1 MMKMSKIL
9 IKVNNE
15 KDFICPADGY
25 ILGLEKFS
33 ICFNLRFDFDELIE
47 LRKKY
52 SDKKLFI
59 SLNRVIYNGELEEYK
74 GILYKLD
81 KYNFDGFIVG
91 DKAALTYDLKTNVIL
106 DELHLNNSYK
116 TINHYEK
123 NGVSGIV
130 LTNDIPY
137 SDINI
142 IRQNTPCLLFK
153 QVFGY
158 VHLSTSVRTLAS
170 NYLKYFNIDN
180 YSKSYFI
187 KEQNSDDYYRVVEDS
202 FGTHIL
208 SNKVLNLFNFVDDIN
223 VDYFIIDSYF
233 LDDVSLVFDAFLN
246 KDKILND
253 KINETLDTFD
263 GFINKKTIYKVKNY
277 D

>member
-1 MMKMSKIL
+1 MSKIL

-15 KDFICPADGY
+15 KDFICPASGY
-25 ILGLEKFS
+25 ILGLENYS
-33 ICFNLRFDFDELIE
+33 ICFNLKFNIDELIE

-52 SDKKLFI
+52 SDRKIFV
-59 SLNRVIYNGELEEYK
+59 SLNRTIYNNELDDYK
-74 GILYKLD
+74 SILKKLD
-81 KYNFDGFIVG
+81 EYSFDGFIVG
-91 DKAALTYDLKTNVIL
+91 DKAVLTYDLKTNVIL

-123 NGVSGIV
+123 NGVDGIV

-137 SDINI
+137 SDINK
-142 IRQNTPCLLFK
+142 IRENTSCILFK

-158 VHLSTSVRTLAS
+158 LHLSTSVRTLAT

-208 SNKVLNLFNFVDDIN
+208 SNKVLNLFTFLDDIN

-233 LDDVSLVFDAFLN
+233 IDDISFVFDAFLN
-246 KDKILND
+246 KDISLNN
-253 KINETLDTFD
+253 KINEAYDTFD

-277 D
+277 DK